1 MVAKTLLI
9 RLDGTFDLGAAREIE
24 RALIELPEGSEV
36 YLDLSQVREF
46 HDRGVAVLADAIK
59 ASRSSISVRGLRQ
72 HQYRML
78 RYFGVEPGVLDPG
91 LSLRRGLVT
100 SVQTAGGRDGPA

>member
-9 RLDGTFDLGAAREIE
+9 RLDGTFDLGAAREIQ
-24 RALIELPEGSEV
+24 RALAELPEGSEA
-36 YLDLSQVREF
+36 YLDLSQVRDF

-59 ASRSSISVRGLRQ
+59 ASGRSISVRGLRQ

-78 RYFGVEPGVLDPG
+78 RYLGVEPGVLDPG
-91 LSLRRGLVT
+91 LSPRRGPPP
-100 SVQTAGGRDGPA
+100 SP

>member
-9 RLDGTFDLGAAREIE
+9 RLDGTFDLGTAREIQHTL
-24 RALIELPEGSEV
+24 AELPEGSEV

-59 ASRSSISVRGLRQ
+59 ASGSSISVRGLRQ

-78 RYFGVEPGVLDPG
+78 RYLGVEPGVLDPG
-91 LSLRRGLVT
+91 LSPRRGLVP
-100 SVQTAGGRDGPA
+100 SVQAADGRGDAT